1 MPYARELKRGQIVE
15 IDGQYYQVRQVEAK
29 SPSAR
34 GAQTLY
40 KIRFNGVP
48 GGQKLEQ
55 SLTGDVMFANVDLQR
70 RGVTLLYREGNECTF
85 MDSEDYSQYLVNANS
100 IEDQLLYI
108 TDNMEGLIALLI
120 DGQLLSI
127 DLPSSVNLE
136 IVDTSPSIKGAS
148 AAARTKPAR
157 LSTGLEVQVPEYLSI
172 GEIIKVNTETG
183 KFMSR
188 A

>member
-1 MPYARELKRGQIVE
+1 MPYARELKRGQIVS
-15 IDGQYYQVRQVEAK
+15 IDGTYYQVRQVEAK

-40 KIRFNGVP
+40 KVRFNAVP
-48 GGQKLEQ
+48 GGQKLDQ
-55 SLTGDVMFANVDLQR
+55 SLTGDTLLADVDLQR
-70 RGVTLLYREGNECTF
+70 RAVTLLYREGNECTF
-85 MDSEDYSQYLVNANS
+85 MDSEDYSQYLVNVDT
-100 IEDQLLYI
+100 IEEQLLYI
-108 TDNMEGLIALLI
+108 EENTEGLVALLVE
-120 DGQLLSI
+120 GQLLSI

-136 IVDTSPSIKGAS
+136 IVDTTPGIKGAS

-157 LSTGLEVQVPEYLSI
+157 VSTGLEVQVPEYLSN
-172 GEIIKVNTETG
+172 GEIIKINTETG

>member
-1 MPYARELKRGQIVE
+1 MPYARELTRGQIVE

-40 KIRFNGVP
+40 KIRFNAVP
-48 GGQKLEQ
+48 SGQKLEQ
-55 SLTGDVMFANVDLQR
+55 TLTGDVLLASVGLQR

-85 MDSEDYSQYLVNANS
+85 MDSEDYSQYLVNADS

-136 IVDTSPSIKGAS
+136 IVDTTPGIKGAS

-157 LSTGLEVQVPEYLSI
+157 LSTGLEVQVPEYLSN

>member
-1 MPYARELKRGQIVE
+1 MPYARELKRGQIVS
-15 IDGQYYQVRQVEAK
+15 IDGLYYQVRLVEAK

-40 KIRFNGVP
+40 KVRFNAVP

-55 SLTGDVMFANVDLQR
+55 TLTGDILLADVDMQR
-70 RGVTLLYREGNECTF
+70 RGVTLLYREGDECTF
-85 MDSEDYSQYLVNANS
+85 MDSEDYSQYLVNAS
-100 IEDQLLYI
+100 TIEEQLLYI
-108 TDNMEGLIALLI
+108 ADNAEGIVALLVE
-120 DGQLLSI
+120 GQLLSI
-127 DLPSSVNLE
+127 DLPASVALE
-136 IVDTSPSIKGAS
+136 IVDTTPGIKGAS

-157 LSTGLEVQVPEYLSI
+157 LSTGLEVQVPEYLSN
-172 GEIIKVNTETG
+172 GEVIKVNTETG

>member
-1 MPYARELKRGQIVE
+1 MYARELKRGQIVS
-15 IDGQYYQVRQVEAK
+15 IDGLYYQVRLVEAK

-40 KIRFNGVP
+40 KVRFNAVP

-55 SLTGDVMFANVDLQR
+55 TLTGDILLADVDMQR
-70 RGVTLLYREGNECTF
+70 RGVTLLYREGDECTF
-85 MDSEDYSQYLVNANS
+85 MDSEDYSQYLVNAS
-100 IEDQLLYI
+100 TIEEQLLYI
-108 TDNMEGLIALLI
+108 ADNAEGIVALLVE
-120 DGQLLSI
+120 GQLLSI
-127 DLPSSVNLE
+127 DLPASVALE
-136 IVDTSPSIKGAS
+136 IVDTTPGIKGAS

-157 LSTGLEVQVPEYLSI
+157 LSTGLEVQVPEYLSN
-172 GEIIKVNTETG
+172 GEVIKVNTETG

>member
-1 MPYARELKRGQIVE
+1 MPYARELKKGQIVDIE
-15 IDGQYYQVRQVEAK
+15 GQYYQVRQVEAK

-40 KIRFNGVP
+40 KVRFNSVP

-55 SLTGDVMFANVDLQR
+55 TLTGDILLTDVDLQR
-70 RGVTLLYREGNECTF
+70 RAVTLLYREDNECTF
-85 MDSEDYSQYLVNANS
+85 MDSEDYSQYLVNAS
-100 IEDQLLYI
+100 TIEDQLLYI
-108 TDNMEGLIALLI
+108 ADNMEGLTALLV
-120 DGQLLSI
+120 DGQLLAI
-127 DLPSSVNLE
+127 DLPTSVALE
-136 IVDTSPSIKGAS
+136 IVDTAPGIKGAS

-157 LSTGLEVQVPEYLSI
+157 VSTGLEVQVPEYLSN
-172 GEIIKVNTETG
+172 GEIIKINTETG

>member
-1 MPYARELKRGQIVE
+1 MPYARELKKGQIVE
-15 IDGQYYQVRQVEAK
+15 IDGQYYQVRQLETK

-40 KIRFNGVP
+40 KIRFNSVP

-55 SLTGDVMFANVDLQR
+55 TLTGDILLADVDLQR
-70 RGVTLLYREGNECTF
+70 RSVSLLYREGDECTF
-85 MDSEDYSQYLVNANS
+85 MDSEDYSQYLVNAS
-100 IEDQLLYI
+100 TIEDQLLYI
-108 TDNMEGLIALLI
+108 TDGLEGLIALLVE
-120 DGQLLSI
+120 GQLLAI
-127 DLPSSVNLE
+127 DLPSSVALE
-136 IVDTSPSIKGAS
+136 IVDTAPGIKGAS
-148 AAARTKPAR
+148 AAARTKPAT
-157 LSTGLEVQVPEYLSI
+157 LSTGLEVQVPEYLSP